1 MSKLRLHGTS
11 SGYTDIAPTAAAGN
25 NTLTAPTGT
34 GTLVAEDSSGNITI
48 SEGLVHTGDTDTKI
62 KFPAADTISAETG
75 GSERL
80 RITSAGK
87 VLIGTTTAQGNANAD
102 DLVVATAGHSGV
114 TIRSGTSSHGNIFFA
129 DATSGGGEYSG
140 WFTYQ
145 HDTNKITVGTGSVER
160 LAIDSNGNT
169 NITGITT
176 ATHFAPSAQPYGTRN
191 YVINGDMRI
200 VQRGTSTTTINQYII
215 DRWRNYGGPSDATW
229 SQQTDATA
237 YPRSRHALRQQRTS
251 GTSQT
256 NNTGIGQ
263 GIETKNSYALAGQ
276 TVTLTFKAKC
286 GANFSSASNILVSRI
301 NGGEGTDENPF
312 GMTNTNGDS
321 QNNTLTTSVQTFTHT
336 WTIPSDKTQVTVMFD
351 YNPVGT
357 AGANDWF
364 EVAEV
369 QLEIGSV
376 ATPFEYLSFG
386 EQLALCQR
394 YFTKSY
400 DYGTY
405 YTDTDSGDTYSG
417 ALIQRSI
424 GSTSANILFGEY
436 PVPMR
441 AAPTVTVRGPT
452 AATDAAATIRG
463 SGNTAISVGG
473 FQLGNGPRLM
483 GIFFTSNQANSYI
496 SAHYYAAAEL

>member
-1 MSKLRLHGTS
+1 MS
-11 SGYTDIAPTAAAGN
+11 
-25 NTLTAPTGT
+25 TL
-34 GTLVAEDSSGNITI
+34 
-48 SEGLVHTGDTDTKI
+48 K
-62 KFPAADTISAETG
+62 
-75 GSERL
+75 
-80 RITSAGK
+80 
-87 VLIGTTTAQGNANAD
+87 TTNLQNAD
-102 DLVVATAGHSGV
+102 ASSANIVLGQGSGGGATISGV
-114 TIRSGTSSHGNIFFA
+114 TTSSTLRATTGIVTSLVGGSARFTDDGSA
-129 DATSGGGEYSG
+129 SPTVSIQTDDATPYALNIGNQSYSADTAYGLNLYNNNSGEGYFRHVGNSAYLDYHFSL
-140 WFTYQ
+140 
-145 HDTNKITVGTGSVER
+145 HNNSSNKLCLKFEADDQSVE
-160 LAIDSNGNT
+160 LFAAGSKKFETTETGT
-169 NITGITT
+169 VTTGIST

-191 YVINGDMRI
+191 YIINGDMRI
-200 VQRGTSTTTINQYII
+200 VQRGASTTTINSYII
-215 DRWRNYGGPSDATW
+215 DRWRNYGGPADATW
-229 SQQTDATA
+229 SRQIDATA
-237 YPRSRHALRQQRTS
+237 YPRSRYALRQQRTS

-256 NNTGIGQ
+256 NNTGVGQ

-276 TVTLTFKAKC
+276 AVTLTFKARC
-286 GANFSSASNILVSRI
+286 GANFSAASNQLTSRI
-301 NGGEGTDENPF
+301 NGGEGTDQNPF
-312 GMTNTNGDS
+312 SMTNTNGDS
-321 QNNTLTTSVQTFTHT
+321 QNNVLTTSVQTFTHK

-369 QLEIGSV
+369 QLEVGSV
-376 ATPFEYLSFG
+376 ATPFEYLPFG
-386 EQLALCQR
+386 QQLALCQR

-405 YTDTDSGDTYSG
+405 YTDTDSGDEYSG

-483 GIFFTSNQANSYI
+483 GIYFTSNQANSYI
-496 SAHYYAAAEL
+496 SAHYYADAEL

>member
-1 MSKLRLHGTS
+1 MSTLKTTNLQNADAS
-11 SGYTDIAPTAAAGN
+11 SANIVLGQGSGGGATITGVTTTTTLQIADDI
-25 NTLTAPTGT
+25 
-34 GTLVAEDSSGNITI
+34 I
-48 SEGLVHTGDTDTKI
+48 HTGDTNTKI
-62 KFPAADTISAETG
+62 RFPSADTITAETG
-75 GSERL
+75 GSERV
-80 RITSAGK
+80 RIDSSGRLM
-87 VLIGTTTAQGNANAD
+87 VGSTTEGFATYGDKFTIAD
-102 DLVVATAGHSGV
+102 SGHCGM
-114 TIRSGTSSHGNIFFA
+114 TIRSGSSSDGNIYFS
-129 DATSGGGEYSG
+129 DGTSGSDEVRGFVEYNHSINRLQLG
-140 WFTYQ
+140 
-145 HDTNKITVGTGSVER
+145 TNGSAK
-160 LAIDSNGNT
+160 LSIDINGNT
-169 NITGITT
+169 NISGITT
-176 ATHFAPSAQPYGTRN
+176 ATHFVPSAQPYGTRN
-191 YVINGDMRI
+191 YIINGDMRI
-200 VQRGTSTTTINQYII
+200 VQRGVSTTTINEYII
-215 DRWRNYGGPSDATW
+215 DRWRNYGGPADATW
-229 SQQTDATA
+229 SRQTDATA
-237 YPRSRHALRQQRTS
+237 YPRSRYALRQQRTS

-256 NNTGIGQ
+256 NNTGVGQ

-276 TVTLTFKAKC
+276 AVTLTFKARC
-286 GANFSSASNILVSRI
+286 GANFSAASNQLTSRI
-301 NGGEGTDENPF
+301 NGGEGTDQNPF
-312 GMTNTNGDS
+312 SMTNTNGSS
-321 QNNTLTTSVQTFTHT
+321 QNNVLTTSVQTFTHK

-369 QLEIGSV
+369 QLEVGSV

-400 DYGTY
+400 DYDTY
-405 YTDTDSGDTYSG
+405 YTDTDSGDEYSG

-483 GIFFTSNQANSYI
+483 GIYFTSNQANSYI
-496 SAHYYAAAEL
+496 SAHYYADAEL